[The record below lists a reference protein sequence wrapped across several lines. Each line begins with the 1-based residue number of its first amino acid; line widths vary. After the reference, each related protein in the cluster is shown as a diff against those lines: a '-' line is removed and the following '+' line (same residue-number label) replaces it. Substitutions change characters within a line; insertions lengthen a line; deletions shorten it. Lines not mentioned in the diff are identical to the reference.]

1 MNLNNC
7 HNQVMVR
14 RQNRFKRTFFKAL
27 ILSLALA
34 LGLLALTACLGQ
46 NVAEP
51 GLTRPPTD
59 RAEEE
64 IPVIRQ
70 DRVMSEEEAE
80 FFARRLNSPL
90 ENYDLIRP
98 GGARNLGDLEKV
110 RIERVVD
117 GDTLIVL
124 RQDQPVRL
132 RLIGIDALTGSWNAL
147 REGGF
152 EPLRFLIDF
161 APDLLAGVLMTAL
174 GNQMK
179 YDLSLIV
186 SFIFAY
192 RIFRN
197 INYITRKFYIRLRAA
212 RHRRKGGGEGLPQ
225 ESGED
230 FI

>member
-1 MNLNNC
+1 M
-7 HNQVMVR
+7 
-14 RQNRFKRTFFKAL
+14 L
-27 ILSLALA
+27 IIIGLL
-34 LGLLALTACLGQ
+34 LGLLLGLFA
-46 NVAEP
+46 NVALP
-51 GLTRPPTD
+51 AALVPYLAVFT
-59 RAEEE
+59 
-64 IPVIRQ
+64 
-70 DRVMSEEEAE
+70 
-80 FFARRLNSPL
+80 
-90 ENYDLIRP
+90 
-98 GGARNLGDLEKV
+98 
-110 RIERVVD
+110 
-117 GDTLIVL
+117 
-124 RQDQPVRL
+124 
-132 RLIGIDALTGSWNAL
+132 LIGIDALTGSWTAL

-161 APDLLAGVLMTAL
+161 ASNLLAGVLMTAL